1 MADNLTLNFNG
12 SLWNK
17 WDLHVHTPASI
28 ENQYEG
34 ANDDEKWQRFMG
46 DIEHLPPEFKVIGIN
61 DYFFIDGYRKVLQEW
76 KDNGRMQNIAL
87 FLPVIEFRIRKF
99 CGHKEWKRINFHVIF
114 SNELTP
120 DVIQQQFLS
129 ALTSKYKLDSK
140 DNEAYWHGAITPES
154 VADLGQKIIDNVPL
168 SERSKYGSPLQ
179 EGFNNLNINDEDI
192 TKLLSESSYLR
203 GKYITAIG
211 KAEWDQLNWGD
222 NSIAEKKDVINSVD
236 IVFSASENINN
247 FEKAK
252 KKLVEAGVNDLLLD
266 CSDSHHNLNSEDKDK
281 LGNCNTWIKADT
293 TFEGLKQIL
302 YEPEDRV
309 CVSEVKPD
317 VKESYQVISKV
328 ILSEEGFWQQELLLN
343 PNLNTII
350 GGRST
355 GKSTLLSCIANQ
367 LSSYKQ
373 VNGIDDENKFVYQH
387 TSGVTVIWAD
397 NERTSA
403 RKIDFYPQDYM
414 YSIAV
419 DKDKRNQLLESI
431 LLGQQNLSNIKSAY
445 EEKINSAKRDLSE
458 LTNRLF
464 ELKDKG
470 AQQRAKLKS
479 LGDEKGMTNE
489 IQQILKEMQALQQT
503 LKLDKTLIDKYNLIQ
518 KQLGEADKNLEE
530 LSKEQLVLT
539 KLLTVN
545 YVSMIPELDM
555 VSLSETNRK
564 ILSEFINNIILQANL
579 SIRKKLEE
587 LDTQLKKQIGTLQK
601 QKAGILNSQVYKES
615 LEFQKK
621 NQKYKTL
628 QERLKTQNEKL
639 ANYKKEKAIIVEIG
653 NKYKD
658 TLNSIVESYS
668 VFQDETQKVSNAFHI
683 QHDGIIIKGLIEGDA
698 GILRSRLE
706 ACMDQRSNSNKGLI
720 NRLCAVV
727 TACSDSKDIIR
738 EFINHIMNGDIQLRA
753 NETYSMV
760 ISSILVENWYKI
772 SYSATYDG
780 DDFDGMS
787 RGKQAFVIL
796 KLLLDF
802 SQNKCPILIDQPED
816 SLDNRAIFTD
826 LVKYLKKKKKERQI
840 ILVTHN
846 ANVVVGADSELV
858 IIANQNGNN
867 TPNENG
873 VKFQYLEGSLEN
885 TFVNADATSETPVL
899 SRCGVRE
906 HVCDIVEGGKEA
918 FVKREKKY
926 GL

>member
-154 VADLGQKIIDNVPL
+154 VSDLGQKIIDNVPL

-458 LTNRLF
+458 LINRLF

-470 AQQRAKLKS
+470 VQQRAKL
-479 LGDEKGMTNE
+479 
-489 IQQILKEMQALQQT
+489 
-503 LKLDKTLIDKYNLIQ
+503 
-518 KQLGEADKNLEE
+518 
-530 LSKEQLVLT
+530 
-539 KLLTVN
+539 
-545 YVSMIPELDM
+545 
-555 VSLSETNRK
+555 
-564 ILSEFINNIILQANL
+564 
-579 SIRKKLEE
+579 
-587 LDTQLKKQIGTLQK
+587 
-601 QKAGILNSQVYKES
+601 
-615 LEFQKK
+615 
-621 NQKYKTL
+621 
-628 QERLKTQNEKL
+628 
-639 ANYKKEKAIIVEIG
+639 
-653 NKYKD
+653 
-658 TLNSIVESYS
+658 
-668 VFQDETQKVSNAFHI
+668 
-683 QHDGIIIKGLIEGDA
+683 
-698 GILRSRLE
+698 
-706 ACMDQRSNSNKGLI
+706 
-720 NRLCAVV
+720 
-727 TACSDSKDIIR
+727 
-738 EFINHIMNGDIQLRA
+738 
-753 NETYSMV
+753 
-760 ISSILVENWYKI
+760 
-772 SYSATYDG
+772 
-780 DDFDGMS
+780 
-787 RGKQAFVIL
+787 
-796 KLLLDF
+796 
-802 SQNKCPILIDQPED
+802 
-816 SLDNRAIFTD
+816 
-826 LVKYLKKKKKERQI
+826 
-840 ILVTHN
+840 
-846 ANVVVGADSELV
+846 
-858 IIANQNGNN
+858 
-867 TPNENG
+867 
-873 VKFQYLEGSLEN
+873 
-885 TFVNADATSETPVL
+885 
-899 SRCGVRE
+899 
-906 HVCDIVEGGKEA
+906 
-918 FVKREKKY
+918 
-926 GL
+926 